1 MWSQLLFKGINSLNG
16 LRSDQKKNIPEN
28 TVCTHDVRKRSL
40 WSEVKWGRREGEEQ
54 NQIYMTREEIQAFLV
69 AQMVKNLPAMQE
81 TQV

>member
-1 MWSQLLFKGINSLNG
+1 M
-16 LRSDQKKNIPEN
+16 
-28 TVCTHDVRKRSL
+28 

-69 AQMVKNLPAMQE
+69 AQMVKNLPEMQE